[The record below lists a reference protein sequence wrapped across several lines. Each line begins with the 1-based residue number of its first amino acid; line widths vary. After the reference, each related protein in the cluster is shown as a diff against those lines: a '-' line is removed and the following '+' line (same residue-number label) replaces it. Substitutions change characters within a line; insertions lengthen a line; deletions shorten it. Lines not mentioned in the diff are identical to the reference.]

1 MSEYKVTSRL
11 GDREWQIDS
20 QARQH
25 SFHADSIH
33 DDGSDI
39 GPNPVEYLL
48 GAVNS
53 CIVMSAGMV
62 AKSHALDVQHFKLVT
77 HAQTRELG
85 HGRSDVAGIQ
95 IEVHMETTMDAEV
108 QEKFVKRVLS
118 VSTVYQSLIKAIPI
132 KVQIA

>member
-1 MSEYKVTSRL
+1 MSEYVVTSRL

-25 SFHADSIH
+25 AFSADNIH
-33 DDGSDI
+33 DDGSDV

-62 AKSHALDVQHFKLVT
+62 AKSRQLDVRNFQLTT

-85 HGRSDVAGIQ
+85 HGRSDVASIQ
-95 IEVHMETTMDAEV
+95 IAINMDTSMSPTD
-108 QEKFVKRVLS
+108 QDKFIQKVLS
-118 VSTVYQSLIKAIPI
+118 VSTVYQTLIKAVPI
-132 KVQIA
+132 KVEMA